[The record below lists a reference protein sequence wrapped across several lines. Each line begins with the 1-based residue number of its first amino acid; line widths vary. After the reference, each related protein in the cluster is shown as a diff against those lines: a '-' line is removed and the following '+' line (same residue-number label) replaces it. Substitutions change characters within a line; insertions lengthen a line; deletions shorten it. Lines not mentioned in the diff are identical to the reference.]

1 MLAFFFSSTV
11 VCVQA
16 CRKVIPVPVTMLRPS
31 SSRSHRSKKLRPSH
45 GLQVFLFVAVG
56 IWIVY
61 QLTHSYGKRRV
72 VTVETDGIGGEPAR
86 RRLGT
91 KGSVD
96 FAAGQASVG
105 DVAGVGD
112 GSDAGRGADSS
123 DDPSSKAGDG
133 DEEDDDQEVD
143 EDDGVDSDAED
154 GLAAD
159 EEEDDRDLQ
168 SQDGSSE
175 DELKTAHGETQKG
188 LNTSI
193 VPPVNATD
201 TLQGGV
207 AVLLANA
214 TGRTADGT
222 TLTALKNP
230 ATVDLSSLHARGTA
244 GDIIE
249 NKPLANIG
257 SSGENRNLH
266 INKNGAA
273 ADTVAG
279 YGILS

>member
-1 MLAFFFSSTV
+1 M
-11 VCVQA
+11 
-16 CRKVIPVPVTMLRPS
+16 
-31 SSRSHRSKKLRPSH
+31 
-45 GLQVFLFVAVG
+45 
-56 IWIVY
+56 
-61 QLTHSYGKRRV
+61 
-72 VTVETDGIGGEPAR
+72 
-86 RRLGT
+86 
-91 KGSVD
+91 
-96 FAAGQASVG
+96 
-105 DVAGVGD
+105 
-112 GSDAGRGADSS
+112 
-123 DDPSSKAGDG
+123 
-133 DEEDDDQEVD
+133 
-143 EDDGVDSDAED
+143 
-154 GLAAD
+154 
-159 EEEDDRDLQ
+159 
-168 SQDGSSE
+168 
-175 DELKTAHGETQKG
+175 KTEHGETQNR

-193 VPPVNATD
+193 VLVPPVNATD

-214 TGRTADGT
+214 TGRAADGT

-244 GDIIE
+244 GDIE